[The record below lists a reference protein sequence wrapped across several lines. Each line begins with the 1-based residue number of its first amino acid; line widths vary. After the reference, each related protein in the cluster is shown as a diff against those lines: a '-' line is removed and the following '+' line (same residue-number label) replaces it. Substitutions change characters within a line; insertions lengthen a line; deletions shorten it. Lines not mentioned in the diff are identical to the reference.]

1 MKVLTPPLNGENKPQ
16 VVAIKNSHIEKTRT
30 F

>member
-1 MKVLTPPLNGENKPQ
+1 MKFLIPPLNGENKPQ
-16 VVAIKNSHIEKTRT
+16 VVAIKNCHIEKTKT